1 MSLDQILVFVQ
12 NQNEFIVYGAIVVAS
27 FIENFFPPFPGD
39 SVTVAGAIVAGEGN
53 TSYIGVLMSAI
64 IGGLS
69 GAMALYYLGK
79 IKGRRYFT
87 KSKYFGET
95 DLIKVESLFKRFGD
109 FIIIFSRFVIGVRS
123 AVSVAA
129 GIGNVEPVRMTAL
142 TAVSFVIWNWL
153 LLGAVFYSKAN
164 WELISSWGEKYAY
177 SIWTALLIAAAVLT
191 VRWLWEKRSS
201 K

>member
-1 MSLDQILVFVQ
+1 MSLDHILIFVQ
-12 NQNEFIVYGAIVVAS
+12 NQNEFIIYGVIIAAS
-27 FIENFFPPFPGD
+27 IIENFFPPFPGD

-53 TSYIGVLMSAI
+53 TSYIGVLMSAT

-79 IKGRRYFT
+79 IKGRKYFT
-87 KSKYFGET
+87 RSKYFGET
-95 DLIKVESLFKRFGD
+95 DLLKVESLFKRFGD
-109 FIIIFSRFVIGVRS
+109 FIIILSRFVIGVRS

-129 GIGNVEPVRMTAL
+129 GIGNFEPVRMTVL
-142 TAVSFVIWNWL
+142 TAASFVIWNWL

-164 WELISSWGEKYAY
+164 WETISGWGEKY
-177 SIWTALLIAAAVLT
+177 SLTIWTVLLITAMVLT
-191 VRWLWEKRSS
+191 VRWLWKKRNS